1 VWGFSE
7 VLVGTQSSSA
17 TDENIEQSLHYGQAL
32 EDLLVSF
39 EATSEKSWTPPTDDQ
54 LSWFRADQ
62 KLFAAP
68 RPLDYTLE
76 IHALVFGLTYALE
89 SIEFPLYALRSR
101 VLNGRVY
108 LAAVP
113 SAVAEGN
120 LPQRLKNIHDQS
132 LRFTRNIERAWD
144 RQLKPE
150 VELYNRRFE
159 EIANFAGPS
168 SELAERLRKL
178 RRERGNQWFTAI
190 RGVVAPTVLLQQRVG
205 EVGREIGVLAED
217 LTRQALDLVA
227 DRGKGLI
234 RLALNRVGERL
245 VKAEVI
251 DKAEDI
257 FWIEW
262 MEICEL
268 LQSSKDQRARV
279 EESKNQAARDAEA
292 PAPAILGP
300 SLPPDAPR
308 MYLLSEILKLLDR

>member
-279 EESKNQAARDAEA
+279 AERENQAARDADA

>member
-39 EATSEKSWTPPTDDQ
+39 EATSEKSWTPLTDDQ

-279 EESKNQAARDAEA
+279 AERENQAARDADA